1 MKDFSIRKILPSD
14 VEAICEI
21 YNYYVLNTA
30 ITFETSTVSVEEM
43 EKRIQDI
50 SAAYPYL
57 VCEEDGKIIGYC
69 YVNSWKNRCAYSST
83 AESSVYL
90 HKDNHKKGIGSKLY
104 AELLKELKDTS
115 LHAIIAGVAL
125 PNEASVRLHE
135 KFGFQKIAHFKETG
149 KKFGK
154 WIDVAYWEIIL

>member
-1 MKDFSIRKILPSD
+1 MEDFTIRKVSITDAP
-14 VEAICEI
+14 AICGI

-30 ITFETSTVSVEEM
+30 ITFETSAVTVEEM
-43 EKRIQDI
+43 EKRIMDI
-50 SAAYPYL
+50 SSAYPYL
-57 VCEEDGKIIGYC
+57 VFEEEGNVIGYC

-83 AESSVYL
+83 AESSVYI
-90 HKDNHKKGIGSKLY
+90 HKDAHKKGIGSKLY
-104 AELLKELKDTS
+104 KELLNELKNMS

-125 PNEASVRLHE
+125 PNEASARIHE

-149 KKFGK
+149 RKFGK